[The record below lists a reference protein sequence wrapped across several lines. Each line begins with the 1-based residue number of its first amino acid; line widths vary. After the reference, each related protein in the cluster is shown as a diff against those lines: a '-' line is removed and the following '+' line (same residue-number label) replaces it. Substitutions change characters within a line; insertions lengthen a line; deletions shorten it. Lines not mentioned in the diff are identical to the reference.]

1 LTEREAFYSVGW
13 NACAAPIRAAMW
25 SSNAGTGVVLF
36 QELVQTSRR
45 VAATRGRLAKIE
57 LLADLLKRA
66 SPEEIEIAVAFLSGS
81 LRQGRLGIGYA
92 ALQAVKPEDATDAPT
107 LELDALDAALQ
118 RLANA
123 TGKGSAREKE
133 RILSDLLTRATAEE
147 QEFLLRPRPGALRQG
162 AHRGL
167 LSRAGPRG
175 PGRRR
180 ATLRGGTML
189 AADLGRV

>member
-1 LTEREAFYSVGW
+1 
-13 NACAAPIRAAMW
+13 MW

-81 LRQGRLGIGYA
+81 LRQGRIGIGYA
-92 ALQAVKPEDATDAPT
+92 ALQAARPEHAADAAT
-107 LELDALDAALQ
+107 LELGALDAALQ

-133 RILSDLLTRATAEE
+133 RILSEIGRA
-147 QEFLLRPRPGALRQG
+147 
-162 AHRGL
+162 H
-167 LSRAGPRG
+167 
-175 PGRRR
+175 
-180 ATLRGGTML
+180 
-189 AADLGRV
+189 V